1 MEYLLLTAFVI
12 GALLFVA
19 SWLRVIFAGFGH
31 HFITGIVSAV
41 PVINLLILPGIWHKV
56 YAWVF
61 TGIIGLLVAV
71 GSWYAGAD
79 EHVYRYAHETGIS
92 LPAPAG
98 EGVLDSNTRAHL
110 PDSTAEQDA
119 GNSSNDE
126 FTPAAPLP
134 PGQELP
140 KKALYK
146 MTYQKVASNSLG
158 QYIGSYVR
166 ITRKDHKT
174 FEGKVLG
181 VTNNGIFVERRS
193 NGGIIEQRVGY
204 DDITHAEVMRKQ

>member
-12 GALLFVA
+12 GVLLFAA

-31 HFITGIVSAV
+31 HFVTGIVSAF

-56 YAWVF
+56 YGWVF

-71 GSWYAGAD
+71 GSWYAGAE

-92 LPAPAG
+92 LPGPVA
-98 EGVLDSNTRAHL
+98 EGALDDNTRERMPSA
-110 PDSTAEQDA
+110 QDTIA
-119 GNSSNDE
+119 DDD
-126 FTPAAPLP
+126 TPAAPLA
-134 PGQELP
+134 PGQVLP

-146 MTYQKVASNSLG
+146 MTYQKVASTSLG
-158 QYIGSYVR
+158 EYIGSYVR
-166 ITRKDHKT
+166 ITRTDRKT

-181 VTNNGIFVERRS
+181 LADNGILVERRAS
-193 NGGIIEQRVGY
+193 GGVIEQRIGF